1 MIEKE
6 TEEQGKQRDAAHSHT
21 PTERLHLNIEKEL
34 THSQKVA
41 KSLVSELENLHLN
54 EESQILNPEGHEDFG
69 PSPVLVS
76 RRFDDRWEG
85 EDEEPVKDSWE
96 ADDRWEGEDEEPVKV
111 KDSWEADDRWEG
123 EDEEP
128 VKDSW
133 EAEETKKKSAKHG
146 VSKPK
151 TRKRKTPE
159 QKIAEKEIIVHGVAE
174 MDPHETAESAFLSI
188 CNENFPHLSVHKN
201 DLISSRRIGKQ
212 GSRPRPIIVQFS
224 NLSIR
229 QFLLKNKYRVRAAG
243 ITFDET
249 MTNSKLALR
258 NYAKFCLGSRS
269 VWVSNGE
276 ILHRTSSNN
285 IIKIF
290 SKKDVDNLLK
300 G

>member
-85 EDEEPVKDSWE
+85 EDEEP
-96 ADDRWEGEDEEPVKV
+96 V